1 MKGLGR
7 NTRFKN
13 KKKYAAGEATDTKK
27 SKKSYM
33 GGRST
38 EVGKQ
43 AQSYKEYVKRMYGGG
58 LTNTETK

>member
-13 KKKYAAGEATDTKK
+13 KKKYAAGGATDTKK

-43 AQSYKEYVKRMYGGG
+43 AQSYKEY
-58 LTNTETK
+58 